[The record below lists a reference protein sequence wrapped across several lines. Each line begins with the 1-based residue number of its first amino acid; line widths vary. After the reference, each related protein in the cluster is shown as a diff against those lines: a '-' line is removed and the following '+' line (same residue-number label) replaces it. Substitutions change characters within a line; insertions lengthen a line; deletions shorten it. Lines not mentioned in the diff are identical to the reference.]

1 MGSKNYFQ
9 VGWGEGWGSGKKFKW
24 GGDPTPLEFLQE
36 LPTTNKHN
44 KNNQNNRV
52 YVSFFEANT
61 TKVLQYS
68 FLFLAFLLF
77 FQ

>member
-36 LPTTNKHN
+36 LPTTSEELENPLRKTVKSLFFSSTNRGCFHNEN
-44 KNNQNNRV
+44 KN
-52 YVSFFEANT
+52 
-61 TKVLQYS
+61 KIKK
-68 FLFLAFLLF
+68 
-77 FQ
+77 